1 MNEYNRLKTQER
13 PRKGL
18 PGNPTAELTKLGWVV
33 LLPGKENAST
43 NILFTKT
50 SLHDY
55 ENVCS
60 LDCLGI
66 EEK

>member
-1 MNEYNRLKTQER
+1 MTSRVANSRSIKIS
-13 PRKGL
+13 
-18 PGNPTAELTKLGWVV
+18 WVI
-33 LLPGKENAST
+33 LLLGKEDASA

-50 SLHDY
+50 FLHDY

-66 EEK
+66 KEKHEKNNDFV